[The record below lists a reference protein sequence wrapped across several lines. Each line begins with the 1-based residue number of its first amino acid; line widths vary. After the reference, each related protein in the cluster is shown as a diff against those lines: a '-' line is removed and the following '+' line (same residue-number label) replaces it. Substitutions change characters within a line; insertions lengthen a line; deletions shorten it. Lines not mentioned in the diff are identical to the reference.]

1 MPGNNFMQLIV
12 VFCKTSGHPQAHV
25 KDCPCTQFARQK
37 NNLYNG
43 KEKKG
48 DKHMSRKEQRYC
60 GLSKAYVELPIRQRA

>member
-25 KDCPCTQFARQK
+25 KDCPYPQFARQK

-43 KEKKG
+43 KEKRGTNICQEKNK
-48 DKHMSRKEQRYC
+48 DTVDYPKRM
-60 GLSKAYVELPIRQRA
+60 